1 MDPVGDTLMTDSTS
15 AKDQDAVVE
24 APEITLE
31 KHISMVESQIIQ
43 KSKDEFH
50 RKYNEKIC
58 KYSYLSLSDHLGYSP

>member
-1 MDPVGDTLMTDSTS
+1 MDPVGDTLMTDNTS
-15 AKDQDAVVE
+15 AKGQDSVVE

-50 RKYNEKIC
+50 RKSNEKIC
-58 KYSYLSLSDHLGYSP
+58 KFSYL